1 MIITI
6 SIIVVLAVI
15 SDFINGFH
23 DTANAIATSIST
35 KALSPRVAIIYAAI
49 LNFIG
54 ALIFEGVAKNIGG
67 SIANPFQVEHGMQI
81 VIAALISTIL
91 WNLFTWYFGI
101 PSSSTHTLIGSL
113 AGAVAAGSGFASI
126 NWTGFKSVIIVLIS
140 SPVIGFIAG
149 VLFINMMKGIVYLL
163 GNRSQG
169 RYNRVFRFLQIFT
182 AGGQAF
188 SHGMNDAQKA
198 MGIIVFALVAGGFQE
213 TMHVPLWVKLIAATA
228 IALGTAIGGG
238 RIIKTVGSKIVKIQP
253 INGFTSDLCA
263 TTILQV
269 FTFFNMPLSTTHVI
283 TSSIVGTG
291 FGMRPKGVSWG
302 MVKQMVLA
310 WIITIPISFVIAF
323 LLFKVLFF
331 TL

>member
-101 PSSSTHTLIGSL
+101 PSSSTHT
-113 AGAVAAGSGFASI
+113 
-126 NWTGFKSVIIVLIS
+126 
-140 SPVIGFIAG
+140 
-149 VLFINMMKGIVYLL
+149 
-163 GNRSQG
+163 
-169 RYNRVFRFLQIFT
+169 
-182 AGGQAF
+182 
-188 SHGMNDAQKA
+188 
-198 MGIIVFALVAGGFQE
+198 
-213 TMHVPLWVKLIAATA
+213 
-228 IALGTAIGGG
+228 
-238 RIIKTVGSKIVKIQP
+238 
-253 INGFTSDLCA
+253 
-263 TTILQV
+263 
-269 FTFFNMPLSTTHVI
+269 
-283 TSSIVGTG
+283 
-291 FGMRPKGVSWG
+291 
-302 MVKQMVLA
+302 
-310 WIITIPISFVIAF
+310 
-323 LLFKVLFF
+323 
-331 TL
+331 